1 MSDIAFKQ
9 GHQENRCVYFLKSH
23 FRLKDIMSVHL
34 HPVDFCI
41 ASVSLQWFVLSQ
53 AYLNISISLYTV
65 FIKSFSEPL
74 NSDIIEQ

>member
-9 GHQENRCVYFLKSH
+9 GPQENRCVYFLKSH

-65 FIKSFSEPL
+65 FIKSSSEPL
-74 NSDIIEQ
+74 NSDITEQ